1 MVNTFT
7 IHAKGD
13 KNPASGEGKN
23 SAVLFLFFCCFFEGH
38 PNQTCGSIHCGDP
51 LGNKE
56 TAEITYLINM
66 NFKKVYWTLNVIQM

>member
-1 MVNTFT
+1 MQKETKT
-7 IHAKGD
+7 QPQGTEKT
-13 KNPASGEGKN
+13 
-23 SAVLFLFFCCFFEGH
+23 VLFYFCFFEGH

-66 NFKKVYWTLNVIQM
+66 NFTKVYWTLNVIQM